1 MKKLLTILIA
11 SAVLYCLFAFVT
23 LSFNPALWHEV
34 TREFFAI
41 FWIIVMLPLLD
52 EDLFK

>member
-1 MKKLLTILIA
+1 MKKLLIIIIA
-11 SAVLYCLFAFVT
+11 SAVLYCLFAFIT

-34 TREFFAI
+34 TRGFFAI